1 MNYKLLPMMF
11 FIFLIMSGNVF
22 SASGTVMITSPVDGA
37 TVSSGDRVK
46 LSYEVVP
53 GPEGDHLHLI
63 IDDKRV
69 GPLRQLKGTAE
80 IDSLA
85 PGKHQIC
92 ITVNNKGHIPIGIE
106 GCVNVT
112 SK

>member
-1 MNYKLLPMMF
+1 MLASMFLL
-11 FIFLIMSGNVF
+11 LLGSSSVF
-22 SASGTVMITSPVDGA
+22 AASGTVTITSPTDGA
-37 TVSSGDRVK
+37 MVGAGDRVK
-46 LSYEVVP
+46 LSYEAVI

-63 IDDKRV
+63 IDGKRV
-69 GPLRQLKGTAE
+69 GPLRQLKGNAE
-80 IDSLA
+80 IDSFA

-92 ITVNNKGHIPIGIE
+92 ITLNNKGHVPIGIE